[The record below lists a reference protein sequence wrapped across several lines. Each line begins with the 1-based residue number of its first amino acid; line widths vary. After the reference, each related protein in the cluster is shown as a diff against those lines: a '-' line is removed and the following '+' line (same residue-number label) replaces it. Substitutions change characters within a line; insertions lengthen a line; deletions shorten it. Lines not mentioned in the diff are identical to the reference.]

1 MTNYLAGIA
10 VGIIVLQT
18 MVFAPT
24 IFTTIESQSAG
35 KLLRALFPKFFV
47 LLSLLGVGMLAA
59 LIAAGDGA
67 VMRFVLASVTLV
79 VPVVCLLLI
88 PATNRATDRGDA
100 RSFKILHTAS
110 VVLTV
115 LVLVAN
121 LWMPLA

>member
-24 IFTTIESQSAG
+24 IFTTIEPQPAG
-35 KLLRALFPKFFV
+35 KLLRALFPKFFM

-59 LIAAGDGA
+59 LIAGEDEA
-67 VMRFVLASVTLV
+67 VMRFLLASVTVV

>member
-1 MTNYLAGIA
+1 
-10 VGIIVLQT
+10 

-24 IFTTIESQSAG
+24 IFTTIEPQSAG
-35 KLLRALFPKFFV
+35 KLLRALFPKFFM

-59 LIAAGDGA
+59 LIAGEDEA
-67 VMRFVLASVTLV
+67 VMRFLLASVTVV

>member
-24 IFTTIESQSAG
+24 IFTTIEPQPAG
-35 KLLRALFPKFFV
+35 KLLRALFPKFFM

-59 LIAAGDGA
+59 LIAGGDEA
-67 VMRFVLASVTLV
+67 VMRFVLASVTV
-79 VPVVCLLLI
+79 VAPVVCLLLI
-88 PATNRATDRGDA
+88 PATNRATDRGDV